1 MLKQA
6 TNEAVGWRGEIEIVI
21 FDLDGKI
28 RDRVKFSNLIT
39 DLGLNQIRDA
49 YLDFTDQSE
58 PEFLAF
64 GSDDTAP
71 ANGDT
76 QLGDEFGRVPITDTD
91 AGGIGV
97 AITRAFIS
105 SLEGNEQVIEELGW
119 FADADDEVNDGVLLA
134 RVLFNRNKTDL
145 ESILV
150 TRTDTFG
157 RL

>member
-1 MLKQA
+1 MLRMNQ
-6 TNEAVGWRGEIEIVI
+6 NEAVGWRGEIEIVI
-21 FDLDGKI
+21 YDLDGKI
-28 RDRVKFSNLIT
+28 RDRVKFRNLIT
-39 DLGLNQIRDA
+39 DLGLNQVRDA
-49 YLDFTDQSE
+49 YLNFTDQSE

-71 ANGDT
+71 TNGDVL
-76 QLGDEFGRVPITDTD
+76 LGDEFGRVPITDTD
-91 AGGIGV
+91 AGGTGV

-105 SLEGNEQVIEELGW
+105 AIEGNEQVIEELGW
-119 FADADDEVNDGVLLA
+119 FAAANEDPDTGVLLA
-134 RVLFNRNKTDL
+134 RVLYNRNKTEL

>member
-6 TNEAVGWRGEIEIVI
+6 TNEAAGWRGNIEIVVY
-21 FDLDGKI
+21 DLDGKI
-28 RDRVKFSNLIT
+28 RDRVKFQNLIT
-39 DLGLNQIRDA
+39 DDGLDQIRDA
-49 YLDFTDQSE
+49 YLNFTDFSE

-64 GSDDTAP
+64 GNDDTAP
-71 ANGDT
+71 AVTDSI
-76 QLGDEFGRVPITDTD
+76 LGAEFGRVPITDKD
-91 AGGIGV
+91 VGGVGV

-105 SLEGNEQVIEELGW
+105 AIEGNEEIIEELGW
-119 FADADDEVNDGVLLA
+119 FADANENIDTGVLLA
-134 RVLFNRNKTDL
+134 RVLYNRNKTEL